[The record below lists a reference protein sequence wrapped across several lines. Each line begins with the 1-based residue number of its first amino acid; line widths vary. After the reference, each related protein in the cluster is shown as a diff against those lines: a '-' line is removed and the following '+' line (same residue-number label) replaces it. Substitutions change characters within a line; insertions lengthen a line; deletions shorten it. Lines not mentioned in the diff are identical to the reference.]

1 MSGRYSAAVPHRVW
15 TRAAL
20 SVVSCVLLAGCAAT
34 GGAGSSSPESPS
46 HGPASVVGVTTYPV
60 GQRPTIPD
68 LSGATLDGRTLAL
81 SSLRGQVVVLNVWA
95 SWCDPCRAESPT
107 LARVA
112 RDTASSG
119 VRFVGVD
126 EQDRPDSARAFAAS
140 AGTTY
145 PHLVDS
151 DGTLLSSL
159 RLVPSSG
166 IPSTLVIDGSG
177 AVAARVIGPVDAST
191 FEGVVR
197 AVVGTG
203 SRPS

>member
-1 MSGRYSAAVPHRVW
+1 M
-15 TRAAL
+15 
-20 SVVSCVLLAGCAAT
+20 
-34 GGAGSSSPESPS
+34 
-46 HGPASVVGVTTYPV
+46 VGVTTYPV
-60 GQRPTIPD
+60 GQRPSIPA
-68 LSGATLDGRTLAL
+68 LSGATLDGGTLEL
-81 SSLRGQVVVLNVWA
+81 SSLRGHVVVLNVWA

-107 LARVA
+107 LAAVA

-126 EQDRPDSARAFAAS
+126 EQDRPEPARAFAAS

-145 PHLVDS
+145 PHLVDP
-151 DGTLLSSL
+151 DGTLLGSL

-166 IPSTLVIDGSG
+166 IPSTLVIDGTG

-203 SRPS
+203 ARSS

>member
-1 MSGRYSAAVPHRVW
+1 M
-15 TRAAL
+15 
-20 SVVSCVLLAGCAAT
+20 
-34 GGAGSSSPESPS
+34 
-46 HGPASVVGVTTYPV
+46 VGVTTYAV
-60 GQRPTIPD
+60 GQRPAIPD

-81 SSLRGQVVVLNVWA
+81 SSLRGHVVVLNVWA
-95 SWCDPCRAESPT
+95 AWCDPCRAESPT
-107 LARVA
+107 LAQIS
-112 RDTASSG
+112 RDTAASG

-126 EQDRPDSARAFAAS
+126 EQDRPDAARAFAAS

-145 PHLVDS
+145 PHIVDP
-151 DGTLLSSL
+151 DGKLLGSL

-166 IPSTLVIDGSG
+166 IPSTLVIDSTG

-203 SRPS
+203 AGSS